1 MVDKLRTESTD
12 ELFRAILTLETVEEC
27 YALFEDLCT
36 VNELLSL
43 SQRFEVAML
52 LCEGKSYNDINRIT
66 GASTTTIGRVSK
78 CLNYGDGGYKT
89 AIERIKETA
98 ND

>member
-1 MVDKLRTESTD
+1 MKKNPNLQN
-12 ELFRAILTLETVEEC
+12 FFKAILSLKTLEEC
-27 YALFEDLCT
+27 DMFFDDICT
-36 VNELLSL
+36 IQEIEAL

>member
-36 VNELLSL
+36 KKEVENMAERLYAAQLLLEGNTYTQVMSQVNISSATLS
-43 SQRFEVAML
+43 
-52 LCEGKSYNDINRIT
+52 
-66 GASTTTIGRVSK
+66 RVSQ
-78 CLNYGDGGYKT
+78 CVQYGEGYSNLLK
-89 AIERIKETA
+89 
-98 ND
+98 

>member
-1 MVDKLRTESTD
+1 MKKNPNLQNFFKAILSLRT
-12 ELFRAILTLETVEEC
+12 LEEC
-27 YALFEDLCT
+27 DMFFDDICT
-36 VNELLSL
+36 IQEIEAL

>member
-1 MVDKLRTESTD
+1 MKKNPNLQDFFK
-12 ELFRAILTLETVEEC
+12 AILSLKTLEEC
-27 YALFEDLCT
+27 DMFFDDICT
-36 VNELLSL
+36 IQEIEAL

-52 LCEGKSYNDINRIT
+52 LCEGKSYNDINRLT

-89 AIERIKETA
+89 AIKRVKESQ
-98 ND
+98 DD

>member
-1 MVDKLRTESTD
+1 MKKNPNLQN
-12 ELFRAILTLETVEEC
+12 FFKAILSLKTLEEC
-27 YALFEDLCT
+27 DMFFDDICT
-36 VNELLSL
+36 IQEIEAL

-52 LCEGKSYNDINRIT
+52 LCEGKSYNDINRLT

-89 AIERIKETA
+89 AIERIKETS